1 MSNLDMTTII
11 TILAGVILVLQS
23 IYIALALKKGW
34 TIRVT
39 PIWLLLWAILLV
51 GGIYSMI
58 TGNRFIQ

>member
-1 MSNLDMTTII
+1 MSNLDMTPII

-23 IYIALALKKGW
+23 IYIALALKKGL
-34 TIRVT
+34 TIRVK

>member
-1 MSNLDMTTII
+1 MSNLDMTPII

-23 IYIALALKKGW
+23 IYIALALKKDW
-34 TIRVT
+34 TIRVK

>member
-1 MSNLDMTTII
+1 MSNLDMTPII
-11 TILAGVILVLQS
+11 TVLAGVILVLQS
-23 IYIALALKKGW
+23 VYIALALKKGW
-34 TIRVT
+34 TIRVK

>member
-23 IYIALALKKGW
+23 IYIVLALKKGW
-34 TIRVT
+34 TIRVK

>member
-23 IYIALALKKGW
+23 IYIALTLKKGW
-34 TIRVT
+34 TIRVK

>member
-23 IYIALALKKGW
+23 IYIAFALKKGW
-34 TIRVT
+34 TIRVK

>member
-1 MSNLDMTTII
+1 MSNLDMTPII
-11 TILAGVILVLQS
+11 TILAGVILILQS
-23 IYIALALKKGW
+23 IYIALGVKKGW
-34 TIRVT
+34 TIRIK